1 MTVRTIDDIFRD
13 FNIDGVPASGPFN
26 PHKPDIRD
34 TLKALTEGGE
44 NFPDN
49 RVIRLNNADEGTA
62 NNIVVTASVAIPA
75 AAYQVLYIL
84 NVTQENTG
92 PVTVSGAINRNLVT
106 NINQPVPSGYLTP
119 GMALLCIDTGTELR
133 LLSYGDAAAIQAAAE
148 AAADRAEIAAAE
160 AAEAAA
166 GLNLPV
172 IHPGDAGKSLI
183 VNDDENGYELGL
195 STAGEYDNRSKVEEA
210 NIPETANFLRLAGYY
225 AAGDGGGALY
235 KRVASEPIHAGKVTS
250 ADGAWWE
257 IDMRNG
263 VNVLQFGAKGDGVT
277 DDYQAIQ
284 NAINALS
291 TIGGIVRCPRGTYN
305 LSDGL
310 SILQNTANW
319 HDTKRVSFV
328 GDGSGLTRFYYT
340 GAAADK
346 AVIDWS
352 TSNALDTDGT
362 YGNSWAR
369 IGGFSVEPRS
379 AANYGVRITAKSWF
393 EADDIKI
400 LGAVEKNFWFR
411 STVSWSGR
419 SLRSYGSK
427 IGMHAELS
435 DAPLAYSVPNNITL
449 IDCTIGNATEWGIY
463 ARNPGP
469 INLIGGSIEGNGAQ
483 GVDASGGIYIIRNDT
498 GIGVEAVALNIHGT
512 YFEHNAGGADV
523 YVSQQSN
530 TYPVVVNDIGAN
542 FNRVDSAKYTTNN
555 IRIEVLGTSY
565 GRINVMGGGF
575 NYGGSYT
582 PSTARRCLAITGNLA
597 NVGNS
602 INYDKATVFRSTV
615 DGPSDLNGNWDIP
628 QARVFAACRA
638 NGDGALVRK
647 HNVAS
652 IVKGTT
658 GRYTINFN
666 YKASSGSPQV
676 VGAVVGGAGSVAVVA
691 EAAETVTV
699 EVRNAAGAVA
709 DQAFS
714 VAVYDA

>member
-1 MTVRTIDDIFRD
+1 
-13 FNIDGVPASGPFN
+13 
-26 PHKPDIRD
+26 
-34 TLKALTEGGE
+34 
-44 NFPDN
+44 
-49 RVIRLNNADEGTA
+49 
-62 NNIVVTASVAIPA
+62 
-75 AAYQVLYIL
+75 
-84 NVTQENTG
+84 
-92 PVTVSGAINRNLVT
+92 
-106 NINQPVPSGYLTP
+106 
-119 GMALLCIDTGTELR
+119 
-133 LLSYGDAAAIQAAAE
+133 
-148 AAADRAEIAAAE
+148 
-160 AAEAAA
+160 
-166 GLNLPV
+166 
-172 IHPGDAGKSLI
+172 
-183 VNDDENGYELGL
+183 
-195 STAGEYDNRSKVEEA
+195 
-210 NIPETANFLRLAGYY
+210 
-225 AAGDGGGALY
+225 
-235 KRVASEPIHAGKVTS
+235 
-250 ADGAWWE
+250 
-257 IDMRNG
+257 MRNG

-328 GDGSGLTRFYYT
+328 GDGAGLTRFYYT

-400 LGAVEKNFWFR
+400 LGAVEKNFWFW

-449 IDCTIGNATEWGIY
+449 IDCTLGNATVWGMY
-463 ARNPGP
+463 ARNCGP
-469 INLIGGSIEGNGAQ
+469 INLVGGSVEGCGAQ
-483 GVDASGGIYIIRNDT
+483 GVDASGGIYIIRNDL
-498 GIGVEAVALNIHGT
+498 GIGVEAVAMNIHGT
-512 YFEHNAGGADV
+512 YFEHNAGGADI

-530 TYPVVVNDIGAN
+530 TYPVVVNDVGAN

-575 NYGGSYT
+575 NYGGSYA
-582 PSTARRCLAITGNLA
+582 PNASRRCLAITGNTG

-602 INYDKATVFRSTV
+602 INYDKATVFRSAT

-628 QARVFAACRA
+628 QARVFAACRV
-638 NGDGALVRK
+638 NDTGAIVRK

-652 IVKGTT
+652 VTKGTAGS

-666 YKASSGSPQV
+666 YPASSGSPQV

-691 EAAETVTV
+691 EAAASVTI
-699 EVRNAAGAVA
+699 EVRNATGTVT
-709 DQAFS
+709 DQSFS